1 MFWIWIIPSYHS
13 HSDHRIVINH
23 MYAKWLKRYGYVY
36 LFDTFIP
43 MLKER
48 GITEKEIDLML
59 KENPARIFA

>member
-1 MFWIWIIPSYHS
+1 
-13 HSDHRIVINH
+13 

-48 GITEKEIDLML
+48 GITGEDIDLML